1 MKDQIVLHQDE
12 DGNYFVDIIGLM
24 YLLKTN
30 ALPDG
35 TQVLAIFESGEETEY
50 AVISDGETSILCYEG
65 MEELVFGLDEDSI
78 HAFYEVTINEPKEKD
93 SVLPR
98 YEQIHYEEALTRMKN
113 GEKVYLDYGDYD
125 MTLVD
130 NQKTFSPEAV
140 LNGIWFTSEAI
151 KGVKKTKS
159 VPERPSNL
167 SPDTLFDRLEKFLQA
182 EEMIVPPASKEK
194 KDKKQKKNKK
204 KKKTSSKT
212 EADMEQMLE
221 QMFKK
226 ENLGLDELLS
236 SLEDY
241 GFELEILD
249 LDDFN
254 PEDFEDYI

>member
-12 DGNYFVDIIGLM
+12 NGNYLVDIIGLM

-65 MEELVFGLDEDSI
+65 NEHLVFGLDEDSI
-78 HAFYEVTINEPKEKD
+78 HAFYEVTINEPKEKE
-93 SVLPR
+93 SILPR

-125 MTLVD
+125 MALVD

-151 KGVKKTKS
+151 KGVKKTNFVS
-159 VPERPSNL
+159 ETPSNL
-167 SPDTLFDRLEKFLQA
+167 SPDTLFDRLEKFLEA
-182 EEMIVPPASKEK
+182 EEMIVPPAPKE
-194 KDKKQKKNKK
+194 KK
-204 KKKTSSKT
+204 KKKKKKKKALSKT
-212 EADMEQMLE
+212 EADMEEMLE
-221 QMFKK
+221 QMLKK
-226 ENLGLDELLS
+226 ENFGLDELLS

-249 LDDFN
+249 LDDFD